1 MSCNLTLRTYR
12 RVFTLQQSVNF
23 RCALQ
28 RTLTTTCSTHNN
40 ATATLPPLNVATGDA
55 DVVDRQRP
63 KVTTTTQS
71 GNADLVI
78 TTLPNGM
85 KVTSDQTF
93 GPFCTVGVLIDAGSR
108 YEVDYPSGI
117 SHMLEKLAYQ
127 STRVYTDCSSIMQK
141 MESLGGQVDCQIAKD
156 ITIYAASAFKYNL
169 EGAMEVL
176 SEATLR
182 ANISPEEVE
191 EQKQTIL
198 YELDSL
204 KYALDCDIELN
215 DLIHAAAFNG
225 NTMGLPKLCPEENL
239 SSIDA
244 DVLKH
249 YIERYYRPD
258 RITIAG
264 VNVDHN
270 ELLRHVD
277 TYFTQD
283 GPASWQCEAVAPDR
297 SIAQYTGGLLTDHRD
312 EPRVQ
317 SGIQDHPEL
326 VHVAIGFESANYTD
340 PDMYA
345 FAVLNTLLG
354 GGGSF
359 SAGGPGKGMYSRL
372 YTNVLNRYHWMYA
385 STAFNHAY
393 ADSGLFCIHSSA
405 PPQHIND
412 IVSVVTGEY
421 MKLATLPF
429 DKTEVARAKKQT
441 QSMLMMNLESRVVKF
456 EDLGRQVLGL
466 GARKSPQELYASIEC
481 VTADDLRRVAERML
495 CRKPS
500 VAAVGDCSSFK
511 GFGYVEK
518 CLFQQRS
525 FTSRLFGR

>member
-1 MSCNLTLRTYR
+1 
-12 RVFTLQQSVNF
+12 
-23 RCALQ
+23 
-28 RTLTTTCSTHNN
+28 
-40 ATATLPPLNVATGDA
+40 
-55 DVVDRQRP
+55 
-63 KVTTTTQS
+63 
-71 GNADLVI
+71 
-78 TTLPNGM
+78 M

-127 STRVYTDCSSIMQK
+127 STHSYPDSTSIMQK

-156 ITIYAASAFKYNL
+156 VTIYAASAFKYNL

-182 ANISPEEVE
+182 ANITPEEVE
-191 EQKQTIL
+191 EQKQTIVF
-198 YELDSL
+198 ELDSL

-225 NTMGLPKLCPEENL
+225 NTVGLPKLCPLENL
-239 SSIDA
+239 SSIDS
-244 DVLKH
+244 DILKH
-249 YIERYYRPD
+249 YMNRYYRPE
-258 RITIAG
+258 RMTIAA

-270 ELLRHVD
+270 ELLRYAD
-277 TYFTQD
+277 RYFTQ
-283 GPASWQCEAVAPDR
+283 GPMSGHSGMDVVAPDN
-297 SIAQYTGGLLTDHRD
+297 SLSQYTGGLLTDHRE

-317 SGIQDHPEL
+317 SGIQEHPEL
-326 VHVAIGFESANYTD
+326 VHLAIGFESANYTD

-385 STAFNHAY
+385 STAFNHSY
-393 ADSGLFCIHSSA
+393 VDTGLFCVHSSA
-405 PPQHIND
+405 PPQHVND
-412 IVSVVTGEY
+412 IVSVISGEF
-421 MKLATLPF
+421 MKLVALPF

-456 EDLGRQVLGL
+456 EDLGRQVVGL
-466 GARKSPQELYASIEC
+466 GGRKSPQELFESIEA
-481 VTADDLRRVAERML
+481 VSADDLRRVSEKML
-495 CRKPS
+495 CKKPS
-500 VAAVGDCSSFK
+500 VAAIGDCSDFK
-511 GFGYVEK
+511 GFGHVEK
-518 CLFQQRS
+518 CFFQQRS